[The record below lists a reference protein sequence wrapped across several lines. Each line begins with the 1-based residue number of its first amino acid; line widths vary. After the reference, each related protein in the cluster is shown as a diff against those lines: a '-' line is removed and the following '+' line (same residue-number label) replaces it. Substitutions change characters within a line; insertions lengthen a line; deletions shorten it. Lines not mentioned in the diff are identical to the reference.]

1 MSDIP
6 HSYRKYIDD
15 VTKMTQRGHIS
26 SGEQQASPSS
36 AGSRGLAKTT
46 QFSKDKTQ
54 MQLGQE
60 AIAESMVDIRNI
72 MNRIDGVNVPVK
84 EDAHDDWSKVTNALI
99 KKYGEDKAKAITD
112 YAQIGTDSAE
122 ELMKSHGLTHK
133 GDGKD
138 EERWFQKY
146 PWLKQL
152 ANKSWMGRLK
162 DIAGEGPD
170 YGTPVKMES
179 AVQEGHYPHIKSFD
193 KLYGINDKQQYK
205 AMADDA
211 QSMDM
216 GEFMDTYSS
225 VIDMAGDFWEDH
237 QKTSESMEGTVNED
251 PNTLAKELASE
262 IMRWVRRGF
271 DHIPADAL
279 KPKAREYLRSVK
291 KPAVNELADDDK
303 IEFTKVMLD
312 ISQIKDRVE
321 ALSVDEEAKKSAIQ
335 SLTNAEEALVALDES
350 AVREDA
356 GEDEKVVDMLRN
368 IKQHLDNHPNMSEH
382 PSLVALDQLADDLE
396 SGDKPADYESTSE
409 DSGELGRLK
418 ELSGIEED
426 TSDDI
431 MQWAKKYS
439 QYKNLEDDN
448 LIEAL
453 YEYAFE
459 LGIAQLTFEVGELQ
473 AAERKLG
480 KKQED
485 WEDKEINA
493 AMEMSPIS
501 NGLLDDLHRIL
512 PGNADLEQKLDS
524 IRGMLEKAGL
534 KEDKYQ
540 PFPEG
545 DEFDIEE
552 DEDFEEVL
560 GSLGFPEDETD
571 LFDAEYQG
579 RKVPLNKPM
588 RGDSKKF
595 KVYVKDPKTGNV
607 KKVNFGHGG
616 TSAKK
621 LGQKTMKIRKSNP
634 KARKSFRARHNCAN
648 PGPKTKARYW
658 SCRKW

>member
-1 MSDIP
+1 MSTIP
-6 HSYRKYIDD
+6 YNYGKYIDD
-15 VTKMTQRGHIS
+15 KMS
-26 SGEQQASPSS
+26 MSNSGTVDAGRQVQSPAS

-46 QFSKDKTQ
+46 QFTKDPTQ
-54 MQLGQE
+54 MKMGNSP
-60 AIAESMVDIRNI
+60 IAESMVEIRNI
-72 MNRIDGVNVPVK
+72 LNRIDGVNVPVK
-84 EDAHDDWSKVTNALI
+84 EDNMQDLAIHDIEAQLGKINDEITFLQIDQK
-99 KKYGEDKAKAITD
+99 DK
-112 YAQIGTDSAE
+112 
-122 ELMKSHGLTHK
+122 
-133 GDGKD
+133 
-138 EERWFQKY
+138 
-146 PWLKQL
+146 
-152 ANKSWMGRLK
+152 
-162 DIAGEGPD
+162 
-170 YGTPVKMES
+170 ES
-179 AVQEGHYPHIKSFD
+179 A
-193 KLYGINDKQQYK
+193 L
-205 AMADDA
+205 AAL
-211 QSMDM
+211 
-216 GEFMDTYSS
+216 GE
-225 VIDMAGDFWEDH
+225 
-237 QKTSESMEGTVNED
+237 
-251 PNTLAKELASE
+251 
-262 IMRWVRRGF
+262 
-271 DHIPADAL
+271 
-279 KPKAREYLRSVK
+279 LRSVLDK
-291 KPAVNELADDDK
+291 YQSQQESAVNELA
-303 IEFTKVMLD
+303 
-312 ISQIKDRVE
+312 
-321 ALSVDEEAKKSAIQ
+321 
-335 SLTNAEEALVALDES
+335 
-350 AVREDA
+350 
-356 GEDEKVVDMLRN
+356 
-368 IKQHLDNHPNMSEH
+368 
-382 PSLVALDQLADDLE
+382 
-396 SGDKPADYESTSE
+396 
-409 DSGELGRLK
+409 RLK

-426 TSDDI
+426 TNDDI
-431 MQWAKKYS
+431 IQWAKKYS

-473 AAERKLG
+473 AAERKIG

-485 WEDKEINA
+485 WEDAEINA

-560 GSLGFPEDETD
+560 GPLGFPEDETE

-648 PGPKTKARYW
+648 PGPKTSARYW

>member
-1 MSDIP
+1 MSTIP
-6 HSYRKYIDD
+6 YNYGKYIDD
-15 VTKMTQRGHIS
+15 KMS
-26 SGEQQASPSS
+26 MSNSGTVDAGRQVQSPAS

-46 QFSKDKTQ
+46 QFTKDPTQ
-54 MQLGQE
+54 MKMGNSP
-60 AIAESMVDIRNI
+60 IAESIIEIRNI
-72 MNRIDGVNVPVK
+72 LNRIDGVNVPVK
-84 EDAHDDWSKVTNALI
+84 EDNMQDLAIHDIEAQLGKINDEITFLQIDQK
-99 KKYGEDKAKAITD
+99 DK
-112 YAQIGTDSAE
+112 
-122 ELMKSHGLTHK
+122 
-133 GDGKD
+133 
-138 EERWFQKY
+138 
-146 PWLKQL
+146 
-152 ANKSWMGRLK
+152 
-162 DIAGEGPD
+162 
-170 YGTPVKMES
+170 ES
-179 AVQEGHYPHIKSFD
+179 A
-193 KLYGINDKQQYK
+193 L
-205 AMADDA
+205 AAL
-211 QSMDM
+211 
-216 GEFMDTYSS
+216 GE
-225 VIDMAGDFWEDH
+225 
-237 QKTSESMEGTVNED
+237 
-251 PNTLAKELASE
+251 
-262 IMRWVRRGF
+262 
-271 DHIPADAL
+271 
-279 KPKAREYLRSVK
+279 LRSVLDK
-291 KPAVNELADDDK
+291 YQSQQESAVNELA
-303 IEFTKVMLD
+303 
-312 ISQIKDRVE
+312 
-321 ALSVDEEAKKSAIQ
+321 
-335 SLTNAEEALVALDES
+335 
-350 AVREDA
+350 
-356 GEDEKVVDMLRN
+356 
-368 IKQHLDNHPNMSEH
+368 
-382 PSLVALDQLADDLE
+382 
-396 SGDKPADYESTSE
+396 
-409 DSGELGRLK
+409 RLK

-426 TSDDI
+426 TNDDI
-431 MQWAKKYS
+431 IQWAKKYS

-473 AAERKLG
+473 AAERKIG

-485 WEDKEINA
+485 WEDAEINA

-560 GSLGFPEDETD
+560 GPLGFPEDETE

-648 PGPKTKARYW
+648 PGPKTSARYW